1 MNSIIALGF
10 AANLVVSPA
19 PDCPPSCAT
28 YLHVLPDSPVLP
40 ALEFLRSAVAHHKI
54 VFLGDIHPLAEP
66 KRLVSALIRHQTEA
80 EAIDLLALEVASE
93 QQEWID
99 RYLASMPEDT
109 GILLDHPR
117 TLRAHWGMS
126 AEYLDIYRAVYQWNT
141 RHTHRPVHI
150 LAADLLGWP
159 NAPLTP
165 HMATGGFVNRDQ
177 WMAASFR
184 KVLQQHPDWRVLI
197 FMGGYHGLK
206 EVGGQVAIGRVHDRF
221 DRWFA
226 GYLRDQ
232 GNQVYSILTDAR
244 QQGGQPATRMFD
256 HLAPVARDNFA
267 VALDSTTDTVR
278 EPLYDVEQDG
288 FELEFWPSRFP
299 LRTAVDAMFVLN
311 ETSPITPL
319 PSTRDR
325 EH

>member
-1 MNSIIALGF
+1 LLFLSVQLT
-10 AANLVVSPA
+10 LSSSPGHP
-19 PDCPPSCAT
+19 PDI
-28 YLHVLPDSPVLP
+28 HVLPVFP
-40 ALEFLRSAVAHHKI
+40 ALEFLRSALANNKI

-66 KRLVSALIRHQTEA
+66 KQLVSALIREQSDA

-99 RYLASMPEDT
+99 RYLASVPENT
-109 GILLDHPR
+109 SILLDHPR

-126 AEYLDIYRAVYQWNT
+126 AEYLDIYRAVYQWNSE
-141 RHTHRPVHI
+141 HAHHPISI

-159 NAPLTP
+159 IAPLTP

-184 KVLQQHPDWRVLI
+184 KVLRQHPTWRVLI

-206 EVGGQVAIGRVHDRF
+206 EIGGEVSIGRVHDRF
-221 DRWFA
+221 DHWFA
-226 GYLRDQ
+226 GYLGDE
-232 GNQVYSILTDAR
+232 GDHVYSILTDAR
-244 QQGGQPATRMFD
+244 QQGGRPATRMFD
-256 HLAPVARDNFA
+256 HLAPAAKDNFA
-267 VALDSTTDTVR
+267 VVLDSTTDSVR

-299 LRTAVDAMFVLN
+299 LRSAVDAMLVLN
-311 ETSPITPL
+311 QTTPITLLSQP
-319 PSTRDR
+319 
-325 EH
+325 